1 MKNFNKKIYAL
12 NLQSIKYIDSPIPA
26 EYWKLAF
33 NIANSFSKEY
43 SAIGVQNINDLMQEG
58 YLALFK
64 TWKKIDWKYIDSLED
79 QIDKN
84 KAINKYLSI
93 SIKGLIG
100 DEIKKNADGTAK
112 PIKGIWNN
120 EDRKRHTSGFGF
132 VSILFPHWFDSNV
145 LATIEDEVYDY
156 DYEKLGD
163 YLLGWLKKYLPK
175 HSLMMGMFFGLDD
188 VYSKPKKMSYIANFY
203 GSNIGS
209 VKKQKQRLL
218 IKLKSNDLA
227 LDELAHFVVTNGI
240 KTSSKVY
247 DYAENKLKL
256 FKD

>member
-12 NLQSIKYIDSPIPA
+12 NLQSIKYIDSSIPS

-64 TWKKIDWKYIDSLED
+64 TWKKIDWKYIDSLDDE
-79 QIDKN
+79 IDKQ

-93 SIKGLIG
+93 SIKGLIS

-145 LATIEDEVYDY
+145 LAVIEDEVYDY
-156 DYEKLGD
+156 DYERLGD

-175 HSLMMGMFFGLDD
+175 HNLMMGMFFGLDD

-209 VKKQKQRLL
+209 IKKQKQRLL
-218 IKLKSNDLA
+218 IKLKSNELA
-227 LDELAHFVVTNGI
+227 LSELAHFVVTNGI
-240 KTSSKVY
+240 KSSSKVY
-247 DYAENKLKL
+247 DYAENNLKL

>member
-1 MKNFNKKIYAL
+1 
-12 NLQSIKYIDSPIPA
+12 
-26 EYWKLAF
+26 
-33 NIANSFSKEY
+33 
-43 SAIGVQNINDLMQEG
+43 
-58 YLALFK
+58 
-64 TWKKIDWKYIDSLED
+64 
-79 QIDKN
+79 
-84 KAINKYLSI
+84 
-93 SIKGLIG
+93 
-100 DEIKKNADGTAK
+100 
-112 PIKGIWNN
+112 
-120 EDRKRHTSGFGF
+120 
-132 VSILFPHWFDSNV
+132 
-145 LATIEDEVYDY
+145 
-156 DYEKLGD
+156 
-163 YLLGWLKKYLPK
+163 
-175 HSLMMGMFFGLDD
+175 MMGMFFGLDD